1 MKPDTDVALGGR
13 YRLASR
19 IAVGG
24 MGEVWVAHDMAL
36 ARDVAVKVLREEFAG
51 DAGFLERFRTEARN
65 SAQLSHPNIAQLYD
79 YGEQEGSGF
88 LVMELVLGEPMSDL
102 LDRQPVLPTR
112 RLLPILAQTARAL
125 HAAHVAGVVHRDVKP
140 GNILLARSGR
150 VKITDFGISMASNQ
164 IPMTASGMVM
174 GTAQYLSPE
183 QAIGRAA
190 TPASDIYSLGI
201 VAYEGLVGN
210 RPFTGPTAVDIA
222 VAHVNTPVPPLPSD
236 IEPHLAALVMR
247 MLAKEPEERPR
258 SAASLARTL
267 DGMLDRTPP
276 GGLPMPYGRHA
287 RTADII
293 DAAEMSDR
301 EAEQARRPATQGLP
315 TTGVAPAV
323 VPPAEPPAWPVPLPP
338 GEAPAGGPG
347 PGSGPVAAAGTTS
360 TGSPGSGREAGGDA
374 AERRGPEE
382 PDGASPS
389 SADAGA
395 GARGALAAPVAT
407 VVPGRALQDATAVT
421 PPEPPPTYVPRPEPY
436 AAGAAG
442 QAAPPTLQPSAGAG
456 RPGSGTDGGAAR
468 SIGRRRA
475 RETEVR
481 RTSTTTGLRWGTVSR
496 PLVVLVLMVLFA
508 LLGAAFADKV
518 WGSARAIGAPDEHGS
533 VRAVVASPGD
543 GPARGRIGASVDGA
557 GPGPTVGG
565 PVAMTAAAAGHVAAS
580 GTPAGQGTTAQGMRV
595 QATGLDMTTAR
606 DQ

>member
-1 MKPDTDVALGGR
+1 MRPATAVALGGR
-13 YRLASR
+13 YRLVSR

-24 MGEVWVAHDMAL
+24 MGEVWVGHDEAL

-79 YGEQEGSGF
+79 YGEQDGSGF

-150 VKITDFGISMASNQ
+150 VKITDFGISTASNQ
-164 IPMTASGMVM
+164 VPMTASGMVM

-201 VAYEGLVGN
+201 VAYEALVGN

-236 IEPHLAALVMR
+236 IDPELAAVVMR

-276 GGLPMPYGRHA
+276 GGVPTPYGRHA
-287 RTADII
+287 RTVDLM
-293 DAAEMSDR
+293 DAAEMSR
-301 EAEQARRPATQGLP
+301 TGAVGRVPRPSTS
-315 TTGVAPAV
+315 V
-323 VPPAEPPAWPVPLPP
+323 V
-338 GEAPAGGPG
+338 
-347 PGSGPVAAAGTTS
+347 SGPVPPPSATAGGVGHATGPLPHVPHVTGTPGPLEAAAAGVT
-360 TGSPGSGREAGGDA
+360 
-374 AERRGPEE
+374 
-382 PDGASPS
+382 
-389 SADAGA
+389 
-395 GARGALAAPVAT
+395 L
-407 VVPGRALQDATAVT
+407 VPGRPAVAPGPVPVPPVYVPQDEVAAVRAVPAVDPAADIPVT
-421 PPEPPPTYVPRPEPY
+421 PAVPGPPPASVAPRAPLARPEAAAWERAAEAVASASLELPPSSSAVSAPRPAV
-436 AAGAAG
+436 AAGEARPRTPDRP
-442 QAAPPTLQPSAGAG
+442 AAPRT
-456 RPGSGTDGGAAR
+456 TAR
-468 SIGRRRA
+468 
-475 RETEVR
+475 VPV
-481 RTSTTTGLRWGTVSR
+481 RTSTTTGRRWGVVSR
-496 PLVVLVLMVLFA
+496 PLVALVLLVLFA
-508 LLGAAFADKV
+508 VLGAMFAERVFGDGGGGDPGAASPAAV
-518 WGSARAIGAPDEHGS
+518 SQRGASPVGAPGHGMLPL
-533 VRAVVASPGD
+533 RTLD
-543 GPARGRIGASVDGA
+543 A
-557 GPGPTVGG
+557 GPT
-565 PVAMTAAAAGHVAAS
+565 
-580 GTPAGQGTTAQGMRV
+580 GTGQT
-595 QATGLDMTTAR
+595 TTAR
-606 DQ
+606 DL